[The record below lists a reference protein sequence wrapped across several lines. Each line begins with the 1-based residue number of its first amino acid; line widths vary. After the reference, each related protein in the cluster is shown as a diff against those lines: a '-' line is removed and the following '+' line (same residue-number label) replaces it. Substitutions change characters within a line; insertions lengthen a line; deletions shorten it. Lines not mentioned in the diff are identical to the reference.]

1 MDHSNI
7 DYIFNCHEKTNSDY
21 YCNVNSDLM

>member
-1 MDHSNI
+1 MNQTFI

-21 YCNVNSDLM
+21 YSNVNSDLM